1 MRRGAGARIP
11 IIERLETALDELTQD
26 ISIRRA
32 RQEDRD
38 PVWDIFRAVIAAGDT
53 YSFESETPRSVCD
66 GYWFGPGV
74 DVFVAVAVDG
84 TRTGAGRV
92 LGMYRIVPNQPG
104 RGAHVA
110 NASYMVDGAAQ
121 GRGIGA
127 LMGRHSL
134 AEARR
139 LGYLAMQFNYV
150 VSTNEAAVALW
161 RKLGFSVVGTLPLA
175 YRHQRLGL
183 VDALVMY
190 RLLGE
195 PE

>member
-1 MRRGAGARIP
+1 LQEI
-11 IIERLETALDELTQD
+11 TQD

-32 RQEDRD
+32 RQGDRD
-38 PVWDIFRAVIAAGDT
+38 PVWDIFRAVIAAGET
-53 YSFESETPRSVCD
+53 YSFEADTPKSVCD

-74 DVFVAVAVDG
+74 DAFVTVD
-84 TRTGAGRV
+84 GAGRV

-104 RGAHVA
+104 RGFHVA

-161 RKLGFSVVGTLPLA
+161 RKLGFSIVGTLPKA
-175 YRHQRLGL
+175 YRHGRLGF
-183 VDALVMY
+183 VDALVMH

-195 PE
+195 AE

>member
-1 MRRGAGARIP
+1 MEA
-11 IIERLETALDELTQD
+11 

-32 RQEDRD
+32 NEADLD
-38 PVWDIFRAVIAAGDT
+38 AIWDIFRAHLEAGET
-53 YSFESETPRSVCD
+53 YSFEAHTPKSVCD
-66 GYWFGPGV
+66 EYWLGPNV
-74 DVFVAVAVDG
+74 DSFVAADQ
-84 TRTGAGRV
+84 RGRV

-110 NASYMVDGAAQ
+110 NASYMVSGAAQ
-121 GRGIGA
+121 GQGIGS

-150 VSTNEAAVALW
+150 VSTNEPAVALW
-161 RKLGFSVVGTLPLA
+161 RKLGFSIGGTLPKA
-175 YRHQRLGL
+175 YRHERLGY

-190 RLLGE
+190 QLLDE
-195 PE
+195 SA

>member
-1 MRRGAGARIP
+1 VEAH
-11 IIERLETALDELTQD
+11 LQET
-26 ISIRRA
+26 SIRRA

-38 PVWDIFRAVIAAGDT
+38 PVWDIFRAVIAAGET
-53 YSFESETPRSVCD
+53 YSFEADTPQSVCD
-66 GYWFGPGV
+66 QYWFGPGV
-74 DVFVAVAVDG
+74 DAFVAVDG

-104 RGAHVA
+104 RGFHVA

-161 RKLGFSVVGTLPLA
+161 RKLGFSIVGTLPKA

-195 PE
+195 AE